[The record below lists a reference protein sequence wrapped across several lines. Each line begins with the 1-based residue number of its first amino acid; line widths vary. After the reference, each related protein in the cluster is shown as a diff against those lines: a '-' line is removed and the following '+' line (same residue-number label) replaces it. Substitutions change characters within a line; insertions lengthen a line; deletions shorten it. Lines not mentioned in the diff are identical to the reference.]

1 MKLMKSKIMSIVL
14 CFAIAL
20 CSVPVWAVTQSEID
34 ALEKERDE
42 LKTQRD
48 NISAQLASLESD
60 MSALAERKGALDRES
75 ELIYQ
80 DIQLLNRQVE
90 LYESVVIEKKTALE
104 KAEADVQTH
113 YELYSSRV
121 RDMEEHSSWTYL
133 SYILQADNLSELL
146 ARLMDVSD
154 VMAVDESLRR
164 DYIKARD
171 KAGSVL
177 AEYEDILALQKEKL
191 EETEL
196 AKKELDEKIAESSR
210 MIKALEEDIDAY
222 LAYEE
227 ESQAAF
233 EKVQTMLDEMAE
245 ELRKQQEAE
254 EAAQHK
260 PISGPSATPQ
270 PAAGYYM
277 WPSSCTR
284 ITSPFGPRVHPIY
297 GQLKPHTGV
306 DIGAWYGTEIYA
318 AASGTVTAAVLDFG
332 SVGYGSYVAIYHPN
346 GTTTLYAHMSSL
358 AVSPGQTVS
367 QGQIIGYV
375 GSTGASNGPHI
386 HFEIRQNGVCTD
398 PVPYFNMIFSY

>member
-1 MKLMKSKIMSIVL
+1 MKLLKSKIMSIVL
-14 CFAIAL
+14 CFAIAM

-254 EAAQHK
+254 REAAQK
-260 PISGPSATPQ
+260 PVYTP
-270 PAAGYYM
+270 PGGSGYYM
-277 WPSSCTR
+277 WPSACTT
-284 ITSPFGPRVHPIY
+284 ITSPFGPRIHPIY

-318 AASGTVTAAVLDFG
+318 AASGTVTAAVVDYG
-332 SVGYGSYVAIYHPN
+332 STGYGCYVAIYHPN
-346 GTTTLYAHMSSL
+346 GTTTLYGHMSSL
-358 AVSPGQTVS
+358 AVSAGQSVS
-367 QGQIIGYV
+367 KGQVIGYV

-386 HFEIRQNGVCTD
+386 HFEIRVGGVCTD
-398 PVPYFNMIFSY
+398 PMSYFG